1 MGEKM
6 DSKIFR
12 VKHLAFTLCTL
23 AVIAFTANFV
33 YLAFFGETATSIHD
47 ILTYEF
53 LGVVDFSTVII
64 ILYVTLSFVSYGL
77 YLELVYMFG
86 VTGNVQIMF
95 IASILTAVLA
105 YLLIRGQS
113 IRTKFS

>member
-1 MGEKM
+1 MGSLGKM
-6 DSKIFR
+6 DSKLFR
-12 VKHLAFTLCTL
+12 VKHFAFALCTL

-33 YLAFFGETATSIHD
+33 YVAFFGEKARSIHD
-47 ILTYEF
+47 ILTDEF
-53 LGVVDFSTVII
+53 LGLVDFSTVII
-64 ILYVTLSFVSYGL
+64 ILYVMLSFVSYGL

-105 YLLIRGQS
+105 Y
-113 IRTKFS
+113 